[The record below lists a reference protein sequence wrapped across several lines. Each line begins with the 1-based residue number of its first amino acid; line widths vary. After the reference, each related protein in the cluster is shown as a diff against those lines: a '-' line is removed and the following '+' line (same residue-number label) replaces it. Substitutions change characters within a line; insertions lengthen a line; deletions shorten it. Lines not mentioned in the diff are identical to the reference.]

1 MNNPMSSAMVIPVG
15 IWTLGTSASHQVW
28 DCTEREI
35 HGDSG

>member
-1 MNNPMSSAMVIPVG
+1 MTVIIPVG

-28 DCTEREI
+28 DCTEQET